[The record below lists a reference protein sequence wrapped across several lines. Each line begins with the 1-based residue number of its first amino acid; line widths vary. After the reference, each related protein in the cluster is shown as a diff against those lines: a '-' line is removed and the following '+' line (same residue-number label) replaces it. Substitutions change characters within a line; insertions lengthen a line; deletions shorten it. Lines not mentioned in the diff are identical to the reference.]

1 MNAIIENLYN
11 GEVLTGEELESLC
24 LGRINDERFHLVEF
38 VPENKETIP
47 VHLDLGRIP
56 TVSCH
61 SIFQIDNDYW
71 RVDWIMDVDKTRI
84 TFNTDKMEQDIN
96 IFGIFHNQPYR
107 VKQIEKIITTYEFV
121 PM

>member
-1 MNAIIENLYN
+1 MNTIIENLYN
-11 GEVLTGEELESLC
+11 GEVLIQEELESLC

-38 VPENKETIP
+38 VPENSEIIP
-47 VHLDLGRIP
+47 SNTNPVP
-56 TVSCH
+56 CH
-61 SIFQIDNDYW
+61 SIFQIDDDYW

-84 TFNTDKMEQDIN
+84 TLNTDKMEQDVN

-107 VKQIEKIITTYEFV
+107 VKQIEKTVITYEFI

>member
-1 MNAIIENLYN
+1 MNTIIENLYN
-11 GEVLTGEELESLC
+11 GEVLTQEELESLC

-38 VPENKETIP
+38 VPENSEIIP
-47 VHLDLGRIP
+47 GN
-56 TVSCH
+56 TNSVSCH
-61 SIFQIDNDYW
+61 SIFQINDDYW

-84 TFNTDKMEQDIN
+84 AFNTDKMEQDVN

-107 VKQIEKIITTYEFV
+107 VKQIEKTVITYEFV